1 MPATLTPKELA
12 IKLDTDPKTA
22 RKFLRSITPREDQ
35 PGKGHRWTIE
45 AKSVNTLKKAFH
57 TWDEERKALIAA
69 RKAAEATA
77 AAEIAA
83 ANEDEVLEDADDDA
97 TDTED

>member
-35 PGKGHRWTIE
+35 PGKGHRWSIE
-45 AKSVNTLKKAFH
+45 AKSVASLKKAFRK
-57 TWDEERKALIAA
+57 WDEERKALIAA
-69 RKAAEATA
+69 RKAAEAA
-77 AAEIAA
+77 AAADLAA
-83 ANEDEVLEDADDDA
+83 TTDDDADDDA
-97 TDTED
+97 TTPDDGDDA